1 VAASQLLLRLLVTR
15 FASAGELVFGLEDT
29 IERRRGDRITAKSTS
44 RDPVR
49 SSQAHFVKASGLRWL
64 YCMLLVHKTPCGRTL
79 GHQPFPVWLKISAVS
94 TPLKLLRLGVYW
106 ITGCYHDFH
115 PEERL

>member
-1 VAASQLLLRLLVTR
+1 MVESGHLVAQSWALDVATDRSEAARTEPLHQQHAQPVAHVRQGQGWCPLL
-15 FASAGELVFGLEDT
+15 
-29 IERRRGDRITAKSTS
+29 
-44 RDPVR
+44 
-49 SSQAHFVKASGLRWL
+49 
-64 YCMLLVHKTPCGRTL
+64 
-79 GHQPFPVWLKISAVS
+79 PVWLKISAVS